1 MNKSEIFDLTG
12 RVALVTGASRGIGRS
27 LAEAMAMFGADVC
40 CASRDEAML
49 AETATILKKY
59 KTRVITLKA
68 DVTKTDDIKNM
79 VSQTV
84 KKLGKLDILINNAG
98 IKALKM
104 PIHET
109 PEDRWELV
117 IRTNLTSVFLC
128 MKYAIPEMLKNKGGS
143 IINISSIAGVRAEV
157 PEIGLLAYGAAKA
170 GVNNMTQVAAMQ
182 YARQGIRVNAI
193 APGMH
198 EPDEGMQP
206 MKNVEIPPETIKQMK
221 ESFASYAENYI
232 PMGRIAK
239 TSELSGLAVFLASDA
254 SSYMTGQI
262 LCTDGGQEAR
272 L

>member
-1 MNKSEIFDLTG
+1 MGNVNMFDLTG
-12 RVALVTGASRGIGRS
+12 RVALVTGASQGIGRS

-40 CASRDEAML
+40 CAARNEAKL
-49 AETATILKKY
+49 AETAELVKKY
-59 KTRVITLKA
+59 NRKAITVKT
-68 DVTKTDDIKNM
+68 DVTKTEDIKNM
-79 VSQTV
+79 VKETV
-84 KKLGKLDILINNAG
+84 SKLGRLDILINNAG
-98 IKALKM
+98 IKAGKM

-109 PEDRWELV
+109 PEDRWEMV

-128 MKYAIPEMLKNKGGS
+128 MKYAIPEMLKNKKGS
-143 IINISSIAGVRAEV
+143 IINISSIAGIRAEV

-198 EPDEGMQP
+198 EADEGMDAP
-206 MKNVEIPPETIKQMK
+206 DIPAEVMEEMKKQ
-221 ESFASYAENYI
+221 FGSYTENYI

-239 TSELSGLAVFLASDA
+239 TSELGGLAVFLASDA

-262 LCTDGGQEAR
+262 ISSDGGQEAR